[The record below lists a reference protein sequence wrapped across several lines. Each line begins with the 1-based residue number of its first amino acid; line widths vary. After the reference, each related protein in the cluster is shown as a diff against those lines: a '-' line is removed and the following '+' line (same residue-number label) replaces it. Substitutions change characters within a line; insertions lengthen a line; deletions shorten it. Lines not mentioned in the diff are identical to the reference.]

1 METRKTWPGATSA
14 YLRHLKAAGR
24 SPGTIRIHRYY
35 MGLLAGIAPCPAH
48 VTTERL
54 EVWLSEH
61 DWQPETR
68 RSAQG
73 VASTFFKYLVREEIV
88 KKDPTLGL
96 APVHVPDGVPR
107 PAPEAAVRHALAN
120 APDRTA
126 LMVRF
131 AAFCGLRAC
140 EIAKLRGSDWDGEL
154 LRVKGKGGRVRII
167 PVQDRTLIY
176 HLEQCPGWLFPGRI
190 DGHLSAQYTAKLLG
204 EYLPAGVTGHAL
216 RHRFGTVA
224 YRATHDLL
232 AVGAVMG
239 HAKTDTTKRYIQ
251 LDLDPLMRAVAAAQC
266 A

>member
-1 METRKTWPGATSA
+1 MDTRKTWPGAISA
-14 YLRHLKAAGR
+14 YLKHLRAAGR
-24 SPGTIRIHRYY
+24 SPGTLRIHRYY
-35 MGLLAGIAPCPAH
+35 LGLLRTIAPCPAL
-48 VTTERL
+48 VSTERL
-54 EVWLSEH
+54 DTWLSEH
-61 DWQPETR
+61 EWQPETR

-73 VASTFFKYLVREEIV
+73 VASTFFKYLLAEEIL

-96 APVHVPDGVPR
+96 APVHVPDGVPH
-107 PAPEAAVRHALAN
+107 PAPESAVSHALIN

-154 LRVKGKGGRVRII
+154 LRVKGKGGRVRVI
-167 PVQDRTLIY
+167 PVQDKTLI
-176 HLEQCPGWLFPGRI
+176 HQLEQCTGWLFPGRI
-190 DGHLSAQYTAKLLG
+190 EGHLSAQYTAKLLG
-204 EYLPAGVTGHAL
+204 EYLPPGITGHAL

-251 LDLDPLMRAVAAAQC
+251 LDLDPLARAVQAAQI
-266 A
+266 